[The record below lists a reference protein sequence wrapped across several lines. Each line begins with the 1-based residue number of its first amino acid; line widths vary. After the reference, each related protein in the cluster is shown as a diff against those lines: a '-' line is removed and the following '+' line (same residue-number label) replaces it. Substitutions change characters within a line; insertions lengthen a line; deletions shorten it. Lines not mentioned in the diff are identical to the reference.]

1 MQNTAVL
8 PSLNR
13 SACSLALGSK
23 HQIKL
28 GASHQQRQIGFIG
41 EKAIAGPLKRLLPS
55 SRDSRLQRIHTVNFY
70 FFSIRGHLNAFAIT
84 DGYTGFY

>member
-1 MQNTAVL
+1 MQNTAVF
-8 PSLNR
+8 PSLDR
-13 SACSLALGSK
+13 VAFSVALGSK

-41 EKAIAGPLKRLLPS
+41 EKAIAGPLKRLLS
-55 SRDSRLQRIHTVNFY
+55 SSSDSRLQRIHTVDFY
-70 FFSIRGHLNAFAIT
+70 FFSIRGYFNAFAIT